1 MAINDRRAHADRAI
15 VTRFMS
21 RALGPRAT
29 NDDGFSMVEMMVSLL
44 IIAIVSS
51 ASIAFFVDNIR
62 GVNNQRQHQEAV
74 FVADQQLESV
84 QSLPIAKLVTGRT
97 LSEVTA
103 LYASAPSTALNIVGQ
118 DDTTS
123 AGNYDAT
130 ATGATCAVSHCVVP
144 VTGAATNGLP
154 VVINNVSY
162 NPTTFIDVCWYSNV
176 TGFCTPTKTAVTT
189 QEYRVSV
196 WVTWVSSGGTCVNGC
211 NYSTSTLIDPSTD
224 PLFNTNIS
232 QPTATLTVPASGA
245 VTNDN
250 DAATCTTNGTTYAG
264 TLFKF
269 TSGLNLKANIRALIS
284 TGGGVIPAASV
295 YQPTGSEVDF
305 CLQTFDQPGSYT
317 LSIINT
323 DGGHFQ
329 TSITEVPDL
338 NGASGWTPAVRN
350 LTLVGGGFETGAT
363 FTATGASWSG
373 TSALVAG
380 NSVNDGDPVDD
391 SVSLTNFVGPSNGGS
406 ATITMTNPDLTSD
419 TWTITAP
426 KALSV
431 NRAAIVAG
439 QTLVATVT
447 GTGFQPGFTP
457 TVTNATLTA
466 PFVSATTVNLTL
478 TGLVAGTPATVNIG
492 NPDGGTMGAIS
503 FAVDPPPI
511 VVTATPNFVVAGQS
525 SNVTISGSGFVSGM
539 TLTQTNG
546 TALTVVSLTATSMV
560 LAVTASSPGSDAITM
575 TNPDGGTASF
585 SLAVHP
591 PPFISSVTPNPFL
604 VNTSTTLTLTGTGF
618 VSGLTVAAAH
628 GTFTLGAVTATSISL
643 GSFLTSVTG
652 PDVLTVTNPDGGV
665 TTFAVTVNPPPTLTA
680 VSPNPVVT
688 NKAVTLTLTG
698 TGFQAGATVT
708 AARGTWTVGAIT
720 GTTITLNTFTVTTA
734 GGDLITVHN
743 PDGGTASITVT
754 VDAAPTITSFTPV
767 AIVHNTTTG
776 WTVNGTGF
784 VAGATVAITENG
796 TAMTGLT
803 APVLTGSTKITFNAK
818 TANAPNSGKVT
829 IAITVTN
836 PDGGTVTF
844 SNANVTVS

>member
-15 VTRFMS
+15 VTRFLS

-62 GVNNQRQHQEAV
+62 SVNNQRQHQEAV

-97 LSEVTA
+97 QAEVNA
-103 LYASAPSTALNIVGQ
+103 LFLTPAATALNITGQ

-123 AGNYDAT
+123 AGDYDAT
-130 ATGATCAVSHCVVP
+130 ATGANCAASHCVVP
-144 VTGAATNGLP
+144 VTGAATNGAP
-154 VVINNVSY
+154 VVINNVPY
-162 NPTTFIDVCWYSNV
+162 NPTTFIDVCWYDNV
-176 TGFCTPTKTAVTT
+176 TGFCTSTKTATTT

-196 WVTWVSSGGTCVNGC
+196 LVAWTSGGVCTNGC

-232 QPTATLTVPASGA
+232 FPSGILTTPSSGTAD
-245 VTNDN
+245 NDN
-250 DAATCTTNGTTYAG
+250 DASTCTTNGTTYPG
-264 TLFKF
+264 TLFSF
-269 TSGLNLKANIRALIS
+269 TGGANLKANIRVLIS
-284 TGGGVIPAASV
+284 TGGGVIPSASI
-295 YQPTGSEVDF
+295 YQPTAAEVDF
-305 CLQTFDQPGSYT
+305 CLQTFDVPGSYT
-317 LSIINT
+317 LSVINT

-329 TSITEVPDL
+329 TSITETPNL
-338 NGASGWTPAVRN
+338 TGASGWTWASKN
-350 LTLVGGGFETGAT
+350 LTVSGGGFESGAT

-373 TSALVAG
+373 TSSLVSG
-380 NSVNDGDPVDD
+380 KSINNGDANDD

-439 QTLVATVT
+439 QTLVATVI
-447 GTGFQPGFTP
+447 GTGFQSGFTS

-466 PFVSATTVNLTL
+466 PFVSPTTVNLTL

-503 FAVDPPPI
+503 FNVDPPPI

-525 SNVTISGSGFVSGM
+525 KNVTISGSGFVSGM

-546 TALTVVSLTATSMV
+546 TALTVVSLTPTSMV
-560 LAVTASSPGSDAITM
+560 LAVTASTPGSDAITM
-575 TNPDGGTASF
+575 TNPDGGTTSF
-585 SLAVHP
+585 SLAVHA

-652 PDVLTVTNPDGGV
+652 PDVITVTNPDGGV

-680 VSPNPVVT
+680 VSPNPVIT
-688 NKAVTLTLTG
+688 NKATTLTLTG
-698 TGFQAGATVT
+698 TGIQAGATVT
-708 AARGTWTVGAIT
+708 ATRGTWTVGAIT
-720 GTTITLNTFTVTTA
+720 GTTITLNNFTVTTA
-734 GGDLITVHN
+734 GADVLTVQN
-743 PDGGTASITVT
+743 PDGGTATITVT

-784 VAGATVAITENG
+784 VAGATVTITEQG
-796 TAMTGLT
+796 ATMTGIT
-803 APVLTGSTKITFNAK
+803 VPVLTGSTKITFNAK

-829 IAITVTN
+829 IVITVTN
-836 PDGGTVTF
+836 PDGGTVSST
-844 SNANVTVS
+844 NANVTVS